1 MTTPATEITMTV
13 TKGDWTPEAMDDLK
27 ERLRSTES
35 PFAAA
40 EKMARIMGCDFVL
53 NDFGK
58 SVVRAAKGTGRLCNP
73 DGPEALAYIETLEQH
88 VSELEEA
95 LRRADEA
102 MTCRRDDDAH
112 YCPNCDNS
120 LYEARDKIRAALNR
134 EPSP

>member
-1 MTTPATEITMTV
+1 MTV

-27 ERLRSTES
+27 ERLMRKAEHKSEVQHMPESSTLE
-35 PFAAA
+35 
-40 EKMARIMGCDFVL
+40 
-53 NDFGK
+53 GK
-58 SVVRAAKGTGRLCNP
+58 
-73 DGPEALAYIETLEQH
+73 ALAYIEALEQH